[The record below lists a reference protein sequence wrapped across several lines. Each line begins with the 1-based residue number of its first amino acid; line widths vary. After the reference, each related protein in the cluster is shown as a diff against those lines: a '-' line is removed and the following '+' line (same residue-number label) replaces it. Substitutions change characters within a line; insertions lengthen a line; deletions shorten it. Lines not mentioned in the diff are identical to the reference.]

1 MWAGLRT
8 RSRLGY
14 RARAG
19 LVVQCC
25 HAPLAE
31 RIRMRVHISI
41 DIREKMIRSWKTRE
55 GERERKTGGAYNTRY
70 GCLLCN
76 ELPLRSHFT

>member
-1 MWAGLRT
+1 MDGGLWAGLRT

-41 DIREKMIRSWKTRE
+41 DIREKMIRSWKTGGRKRE
-55 GERERKTGGAYNTRY
+55 KFKDRGF
-70 GCLLCN
+70 L
-76 ELPLRSHFT
+76 